1 VASGQTSRSLLPWGV
16 ALVASLA
23 LVIAVAV
30 QRSGAPASAGGAP
43 LGSAAPIAPF
53 AGGSGGAV
61 RAPDI
66 SALSPRERADRLYD
80 RVMRLAS
87 ENKTDSATFFASMA
101 VGAYEALAPLDL
113 DLRYDYGRM
122 AEMSGNLA
130 LAQSQADSILREAP
144 DHLLGLILAARV
156 AQLKGDTAGQRRYLA
171 RMLGAQSTE
180 LAKQLEEYER
190 HRGDI
195 DAAAA
200 EARGNR

>member
-1 VASGQTSRSLLPWGV
+1 MVAVPGPTSRNLLPWGI
-16 ALVASLA
+16 ALVAALA
-23 LVIAVAV
+23 LVISVAV
-30 QRSGAPASAGGAP
+30 QRGGTPAAATDGSMGGA
-43 LGSAAPIAPF
+43 APVAPF
-53 AGGSGGAV
+53 AGGAV

-66 SALSPRERADRLYD
+66 SSLSPRERADRLYD

-130 LAQSQADSILREAP
+130 LAQSQADSILRAAP
-144 DHLLGLILAARV
+144 DHLLGLILGARV
-156 AQLKGDTAGQRRYLA
+156 AQLKGDKAGQRRYLT
-171 RMLGAQSTE
+171 RLMGAQAAE
-180 LAKQLEEYER
+180 LAKNLEEYQR

-195 DAAAA
+195 DAAVA
-200 EARGNR
+200 EARENR